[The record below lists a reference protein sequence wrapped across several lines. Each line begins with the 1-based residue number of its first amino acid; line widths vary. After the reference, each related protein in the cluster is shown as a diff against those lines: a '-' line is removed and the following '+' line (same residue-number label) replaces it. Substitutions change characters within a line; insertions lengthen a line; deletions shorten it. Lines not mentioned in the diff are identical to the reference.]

1 MAETLGRY
9 EILEKIGQGGFAIVY
24 RAHDTV
30 LDRLVALKELKSL
43 LLADAEWVTRFQR
56 EARAIARLDH
66 PRIVTIHDVAEVDGR
81 QFIVMRLVTGPGLDQ
96 LIAARGRLSWPEAVE
111 IMSAVAEGLDY
122 AHAHDILHRDLKP
135 ANILMDPERGPLLT
149 DFGFAKLAGE
159 HSMSTSGD
167 IVGTPHYIA
176 PEIWEN
182 QPPTPQSDIYALACI
197 FYEMVIGTKLF
208 PGETPPAVMMAH
220 FKPLEL
226 PRSWPAGAPP
236 GVIDIMKT
244 ALNRTPARR
253 YTTAMKLA
261 EALAALDEAAGQVTP
276 VVVPEVNTLSET
288 GPQDPAAMPLE
299 EATPSHAPDIQ
310 PSPARQ
316 AIVSESHEPAVETP
330 SEPAQRPEQV
340 PVIDVAAEAEQAEPP
355 LSPVTAP
362 AATSTH
368 SPEAAWRQAGWTSYR
383 RRRGGCLWVSL
394 ALVVGGGVLLIGLAI
409 FCSTLSG
416 TVDTAIRT
424 FVESALPNVEIG
436 PTKIDDIHIP
446 LPDTSEPIELEI
458 DTDTGRLIIV
468 PGTGAG
474 SGALVDGTATYNVNL
489 LKPEILIDENR
500 FRVRHE
506 NGIGAIIGTLRE
518 DIRSDWNLKL
528 GPAPMDLTIKAG
540 AAEGDI
546 ELGGLALTQLDVSKG
561 ASDFELSFAKPNLAE
576 METLKFGTVAGSAA
590 LTGLANANTAEINFE
605 SGPGDYTLD
614 FGGELR
620 RDVELTIQSGLGTL
634 TVIIPEGTAARTG
647 DINTES
653 VTVSARGAW
662 QKSGNTY
669 VLAGTAPGGHQI
681 SISVNMEAG
690 RLELRNP

>member
-9 EILEKIGQGGFAIVY
+9 QILEKIGQGGFAIVY

-30 LDRLVALKELKSL
+30 LDRPVALKELKSL
-43 LLADAEWVTRFQR
+43 LLTDAEWVTRFQR

-66 PRIVTIHDVAEVDGR
+66 PRIVTVHDVAEVDQR

-96 LIAARGRLSWPEAVE
+96 LITERGRLSWPEAVE

-182 QPPTPQSDIYALACI
+182 QPSTPQSDIYALACI
-197 FYEMVIGTKLF
+197 LYEMMIGAKLF

-226 PRSWPAGAPP
+226 PRSWPAGTPP

-253 YTTAMKLA
+253 YATAMKLA
-261 EALAALDEAAGQVTP
+261 EALAGLDQAVEQVTP
-276 VVVPEVNTLSET
+276 VVAPEANTLSET
-288 GPQDPAAMPLE
+288 GPQDPVAMPVE
-299 EATPSHAPDIQ
+299 GATSSQASDIE
-310 PSPARQ
+310 PSPTRP
-316 AIVSESHEPAVETP
+316 AIMSESHEPAVETP
-330 SEPAQRPEQV
+330 SKPAQKPVQV
-340 PVIDVAAEAEQAEPP
+340 PAIDVAAEAEQAEPL

-362 AATSTH
+362 AAASTH

-383 RRRGGCLWVSL
+383 RRRGGCLWLSL

-409 FCSTLSG
+409 VCSNLSG
-416 TVDTAIRT
+416 TVDTAIGT
-424 FVESALPNVEIG
+424 FMERALPGVEIG
-436 PTKIDDIHIP
+436 PTNIDDIHIP
-446 LPDTSEPIELEI
+446 LPDTSEPITLEI
-458 DTDTGRLIIV
+458 DTDAGRLIIV
-468 PGTGAG
+468 PGTGRE
-474 SGALVDGTATYNVNL
+474 ALVDGTATYNVNL
-489 LKPEILIDENR
+489 LKPEILINGNR

-528 GPAPMDLTIKAG
+528 GPAPMNLTINAG

-546 ELGGLALTQLDVSKG
+546 ELGGLALTQLEVSKG
-561 ASDFELSFAKPNLAE
+561 ASDFELSFSKPNLAE
-576 METLKFGTVAGSAA
+576 METLEFGTIAGSAT
-590 LTGLANANTAEINFE
+590 LTGLANANAAEINFE

-620 RDVELTIQSGLGTL
+620 RDVELTLQGGLGTL

-647 DINTES
+647 DIDDDS

-662 QKSGNTY
+662 QQAGNQY
-669 VLAGTAPGGHQI
+669 ILAGATPEGHQI
-681 SISVNMEAG
+681 SISVDMEAG
-690 RLELRNP
+690 RLELRNS